1 MSLISGKR
9 SKTYWIRM
17 RQTWE
22 DMLVLFTCRS
32 YAQSITTLI
41 RTQRITW
48 HDQAIP
54 QGEIWLKLGRGVI
67 REEAHSKCA
76 AQPPSVEAQPPSV
89 EAVTKRIVLISLHE

>member
-1 MSLISGKR
+1 
-9 SKTYWIRM
+9 M

-89 EAVTKRIVLISLHE
+89 VAQPPSVEAVTKRIVLISLHE